1 MINKIISILI
11 LSCAFVLPARADI
24 NVKKAVVKIYTVN
37 NRYNYHEPWQ
47 MQGQST
53 FQGSGVIIHGK
64 KILTNAHV
72 VSDQTFIQVRK
83 AGKAKKY
90 TAKIE
95 IIAHE
100 SDLAILKVDDGSF
113 FDGSEP
119 LETGDLPDVRE
130 KVSVYGFPEGG
141 DKLSITEGVVSRVEH
156 SNYTHSGA
164 YLLACQIDAPINS
177 GNSGGPVISG
187 DKIVGVAFQGL
198 SGGRYDNIGYMVPTP
213 VINHFLKDIEDGKH
227 DGTPDLGISM
237 QKMENPDIRLSY
249 FMSKE
254 QTGILVNKIYP
265 DSPAAG
271 ILKPEDIILS
281 IDGVNVASDGT
292 IEFRKDERTF
302 FAYMM
307 QRKQINDIVTLE
319 ILRNREK
326 LSVDIKLTK
335 PLDYERL
342 VPQRRYDAAPTYYIV
357 GGLVFEPLTLNYLME
372 FGGGS
377 GDWYSNAP
385 TELTNYFVNGEP
397 AEDQREVIVLVKVLA
412 DEINTGYYNTTNVV
426 ISEVNGKKITT
437 MKDLVNAFEKHN
449 GKYHV
454 IEDVRGYKITLSR
467 KNADGY
473 SKRILERYRIKSDRS
488 EDLRIT

>member
-11 LSCAFVLPARADI
+11 LSSVLALPARADI

-100 SDLAILKVDDGSF
+100 SDLAILKVNDSSF

-319 ILRNREK
+319 ILRNRKK

-335 PLDYERL
+335 HLDYER
-342 VPQRRYDAAPTYYIV
+342 
-357 GGLVFEPLTLNYLME
+357 
-372 FGGGS
+372 
-377 GDWYSNAP
+377 
-385 TELTNYFVNGEP
+385 
-397 AEDQREVIVLVKVLA
+397 
-412 DEINTGYYNTTNVV
+412 
-426 ISEVNGKKITT
+426 
-437 MKDLVNAFEKHN
+437 
-449 GKYHV
+449 
-454 IEDVRGYKITLSR
+454 
-467 KNADGY
+467 
-473 SKRILERYRIKSDRS
+473 
-488 EDLRIT
+488 